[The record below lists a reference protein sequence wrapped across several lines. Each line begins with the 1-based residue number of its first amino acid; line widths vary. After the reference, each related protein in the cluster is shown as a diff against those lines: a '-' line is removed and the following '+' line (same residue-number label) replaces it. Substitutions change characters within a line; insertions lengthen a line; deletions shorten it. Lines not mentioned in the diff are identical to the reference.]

1 MAKKLK
7 IPKRIAGI
15 KIPKTIRKGPVGDFL
30 RSSAGQLVIA
40 EALVA
45 AAGVFTVKK
54 ADPALDAADVVKHPG
69 DSVRR
74 AVQALSGSGPD
85 QTQRLTFA
93 LKEAARAFK
102 TAMESGPPAGQANE
116 ALPVKAE
123 GESSAKK
130 KSLSPRDPG
139 SIPH

>member
-7 IPKRIAGI
+7 LPKRIAGI
-15 KIPKTIRKGPVGDFL
+15 KIPKTIRKGPVGDFI
-30 RSSAGQLVIA
+30 SSPAGQLVIA

-54 ADPALDAADVVKHPG
+54 ADENLDAAEVVKHPG
-69 DSVRR
+69 DSARR
-74 AVQALSGSGPD
+74 VMQSLTGSAPD

-102 TAMESGPPAGQANE
+102 TAMENGPPAQVTDGTPARTE
-116 ALPVKAE
+116 AEPN
-123 GESSAKK
+123 AKK
-130 KSLSPRDPG
+130 KTVPPREPG

>member
-7 IPKRIAGI
+7 LPKRIAGI
-15 KIPKTIRKGPVGDFL
+15 KIPKTIRKGPVGEFM
-30 RSSAGQLVIA
+30 SSPAGQLVIA

-54 ADPALDAADVVKHPG
+54 ADENLDAAEVAKHPG
-69 DSVRR
+69 DSARR
-74 AVQALSGSGPD
+74 VVQALTASGSD
-85 QTQRLTFA
+85 QSERLTFA

-102 TAMESGPPAGQANE
+102 TAMENGPPAQASDGPARTE
-116 ALPVKAE
+116 PE
-123 GESSAKK
+123 PSAKK
-130 KSLSPRDPG
+130 KTLTPREPG

>member
-7 IPKRIAGI
+7 LPKRIAGI
-15 KIPKTIRKGPVGDFL
+15 KIPKTIRKGTVGEFM
-30 RSSAGQLVIA
+30 SSPAGQLVIA

-54 ADPALDAADVVKHPG
+54 ADENLDAADVVKHPG

-74 AVQALSGSGPD
+74 VAQSLTASGSD
-85 QTQRLTFA
+85 QTERLTFA

-102 TAMESGPPAGQANE
+102 TAMENGPPAQASDGAPARTE
-116 ALPVKAE
+116 PE
-123 GESSAKK
+123 PSAKK
-130 KSLSPRDPG
+130 KTLTPREPG

>member
-7 IPKRIAGI
+7 LPKRIAGI
-15 KIPKTIRKGPVGDFL
+15 KIPKTIRKGPVGDFM
-30 RSSAGQLVIA
+30 RSRAGQLVIA

-45 AAGVFTVKK
+45 AAGVFTVRK
-54 ADPALDAADVVKHPG
+54 ADENLDAAQAAKHPG
-69 DSVRR
+69 DSARR
-74 AVQALSGSGPD
+74 IVQSLTDSGAD

-102 TAMESGPPAGQANE
+102 AAMESGPESAPPGQESPAKTEPEPN
-116 ALPVKAE
+116 
-123 GESSAKK
+123 AKK
-130 KSLSPRDPG
+130 KTLTPREPG

>member
-7 IPKRIAGI
+7 LPKRIAGI
-15 KIPKTIRKGPVGDFL
+15 KIPKTIRKGPVRDFM
-30 RSSAGQLVIA
+30 SSPAGQLVIA

-54 ADPALDAADVVKHPG
+54 ADENLDAAQAVKHPG
-69 DSVRR
+69 DSAHRI
-74 AVQALSGSGPD
+74 VQSLTESDSD
-85 QTQRLTFA
+85 RTQRLTFA

-102 TAMESGPPAGQANE
+102 AAMESGPPAQGPGAP
-116 ALPVKAE
+116 AKAE
-123 GESSAKK
+123 PEPNAKK
-130 KSLSPRDPG
+130 KTLTPREPG